1 MDSFKVY
8 TPIDN
13 SEYLERSYANAAAI
27 HQTALRAKEAG
38 KAWRATALS
47 EREIL
52 CSKAVDY
59 LMANQEA
66 IAKEICWQMG
76 RPVQYAAGEMKGLE
90 ERARHMIAIAKEA
103 LATLQCPP
111 KEGYIRYI
119 QRKPLGTCLVI
130 APWNYPYLTAVN
142 AIIPALLAGN
152 TVILKHARQTPLVAE
167 RFFAAF
173 QHAGLADGV
182 FQYLHLTHA
191 DTEKLIQSG
200 AVQSVVFTGSVRAG
214 EQIEQAAAGK
224 FIPVTLELG
233 GKDPAY
239 IRADAD
245 LEYAVP
251 AVIDGAFFNSGQSC
265 CGIKRIYVHERIYH
279 DFVNRAVQEAMRYRI
294 GRPDNPET
302 MIGPLVTSSAADH
315 IRGQIE
321 AALQQGASAHIDNA
335 HPELDK
341 PGSAY
346 LTPQILTDVHH
357 SMRIMKEESFGPV
370 VGIMPVC
377 DDAEAIRLMNDSDYG
392 LTASVFT
399 QDIDAGIALGEQLET
414 GTFFINRCDYLD
426 PALAWTGVKHSG
438 RGCSL
443 SALGFHALTRPMS
456 FHIKTL
462 SRTKQENV

>member
-13 SEYLERSYANAAAI
+13 SEYLERSYANAEAI
-27 HQTALRAKEAG
+27 HQAAQQAKDAG
-38 KAWRATALS
+38 STWRETSLA
-47 EREIL
+47 ERIIL

-59 LMANQEA
+59 IMANQAE
-66 IAKEICWQMG
+66 IAEEICWQMG
-76 RPVQYAAGEMKGLE
+76 RPIQYAAGELKGME
-90 ERARHMIAIAKEA
+90 ERARHMIAIAREA
-103 LATLQCPP
+103 LATIQCPP
-111 KEGYIRYI
+111 KEGFIRYI
-119 QRKPLGTCLVI
+119 KRKPLGTCLVI

-173 QHAGLADGV
+173 QHAGLAASV

-191 DTEKLIQSG
+191 DTEKMIESG
-200 AVQSVVFTGSVRAG
+200 AVQSVVFTGSVRSG
-214 EQIEQAAAGK
+214 VQIEKAAAGK
-224 FIPVTLELG
+224 FMPVTLELG

-245 LEYAVP
+245 LKYAVST
-251 AVIDGAFFNSGQSC
+251 VIDGAFFNSGQSC

-279 DFVNRAVQEAMRYRI
+279 AFIQKAVREAKRYRL
-294 GRPDNPET
+294 GRPDHPAT
-302 MIGPLVTSSAADH
+302 MIGPLVRSSAADV
-315 IRGQIE
+315 IRQQIE
-321 AALQQGASAHIDNA
+321 SALQQGAIAHINNTQTG
-335 HPELDK
+335 LDK

-346 LTPQILTDVHH
+346 LTPQILSNVNH
-357 SMRIMKEESFGPV
+357 SMCIMKEESFGPV
-370 VGIMPVC
+370 VGIMSVC
-377 DDAEAIRLMNDSDYG
+377 DDAEAVRLMNDSEYG

-443 SALGFHALTRPMS
+443 STLGFNALTRPMS
-456 FHIKTL
+456 FHIKIL
-462 SRTKQENV
+462 SPK